1 MKILGYFF
9 VYVEVAYDVNI
20 TSWMVAVSALAS
32 TVTTLV
38 FGTLSDR
45 IGKRKPLIIWGFIC
59 WGLVT
64 FGFAFGAEL
73 SNTVIAGIFCV
84 IMDGIMS
91 AIGSIGSD
99 AGYMAWTIDI
109 TTKRERA
116 KLGAWLGVMPL
127 LSTVVVSLIAGFV
140 VDKLGY
146 FWLFAIVGGIV
157 TIFGFLAIFVVKD
170 SPTLA
175 PQKRGSFRQQFL
187 EALDI
192 KNFVK
197 NKALM
202 MVLIVYAVYMILF
215 DLWTPYST
223 VYMINYIGFS
233 ATQASLGA
241 GIGIIIASLFA
252 IPFTKL
258 VQKGKKEFTVLVIV
272 TMVSIVGDVI
282 FGLTA
287 YTHSYIVGLIGIIL
301 LLMGYV
307 GVEQTCVSWMKNLF
321 PTNAYGQYEGIRMI
335 FYVAVPMVVGSSLA
349 NFLINTFGAKIGDGV
364 VVNETVFYIVAA
376 LSVVIII
383 PSYLAD
389 KYVKKQSK
397 KEN

>member
-1 MKILGYFF
+1 M
-9 VYVEVAYDVNI
+9 
-20 TSWMVAVSALAS
+20 
-32 TVTTLV
+32 TTLV

-99 AGYMAWTIDI
+99 AGYMAWTTDI

-170 SPTLA
+170 SPTLV

-233 ATQASLGA
+233 ATQVSLGA

-258 VQKGKKEFTVLVIV
+258 VQRGKRVYGPCDCNNGIDCWRRYFRIN
-272 TMVSIVGDVI
+272 SIY
-282 FGLTA
+282 A
-287 YTHSYIVGLIGIIL
+287 
-301 LLMGYV
+301 
-307 GVEQTCVSWMKNLF
+307 
-321 PTNAYGQYEGIRMI
+321 
-335 FYVAVPMVVGSSLA
+335 
-349 NFLINTFGAKIGDGV
+349 
-364 VVNETVFYIVAA
+364 
-376 LSVVIII
+376 
-383 PSYLAD
+383 
-389 KYVKKQSK
+389 
-397 KEN
+397 